1 MTNQNT
7 RREFFKE
14 TGKKALWVAP
24 TVAVLMTASSQPAKA
39 TGTYHTGGSSGGS
52 STGSKIYKLFTLK
65 KK

>member
-14 TGKKALWVAP
+14 TGRKALWVAP

-39 TGTYHTGGSSGGS
+39 TGRYHSGGSSWGS
-52 STGSKIYKLFTLK
+52 STGSKLKSLFKIK